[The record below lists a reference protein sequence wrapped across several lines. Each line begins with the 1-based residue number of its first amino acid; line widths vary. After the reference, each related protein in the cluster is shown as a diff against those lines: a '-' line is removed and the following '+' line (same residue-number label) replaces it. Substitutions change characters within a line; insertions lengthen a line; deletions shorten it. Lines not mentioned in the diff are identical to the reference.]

1 MKKDISLVSA
11 LTGFQFNIKHLDGEE
26 YTIITEKGEVI
37 GDQQKKI
44 IKGLGM
50 PFHKDPMTTG
60 NLVIEFRV
68 IMPKRDEISK
78 EKLEALA
85 SLLPGKIN
93 DRP

>member
-1 MKKDISLVSA
+1 
-11 LTGFQFNIKHLDGEE
+11 
-26 YTIITEKGEVI
+26 
-37 GDQQKKI
+37 
-44 IKGLGM
+44 M